1 MSAFTLNTVYKAIDK
16 YSPALKAMQRNTQK
30 FADKTAA
37 GLAKVERAERRLTKG
52 FGNLMGKAGQLGI
65 AIGGL
70 AIGRDIIQ
78 SNMQV
83 ESSLA
88 SLSAITG
95 VTGSDFKAFESEI
108 DRVSKKQ
115 KKFAGETAAAFEVVG
130 SAKPELLGNA
140 KALADVT
147 DAAMILSKASKD
159 DLTTSAKNLTG
170 TMNQFN
176 LAADQ
181 SQRVINTLAAGS
193 VVGAAN
199 ISEVTEAMKNV
210 GTVAND
216 ANVGLERTVAG
227 IEVLAK
233 FQLKGAEAGTKFR
246 GVLLKLQKA
255 GLGYASG
262 QFDINDALAE
272 YNKTAGK
279 FKTAAESDAYAA
291 KIFGAENITAGKI
304 LANNIDLL
312 NEYTKGVTGTNTAMV
327 QAGINSD
334 TLKNRFDELVAAFR
348 NSITTTNSQSA
359 ALAKIKGLFV
369 VLADNMDRII
379 AIVTTL
385 IAVFAAYKIGLIA
398 TKAAI
403 VAYNI
408 VLGISQ
414 VRSATLAASV
424 GGGTV
429 AMYAQAAASYVV
441 MGAQYAYNAA
451 MVAAKFIQL
460 AYTATL
466 APAIAATW
474 AFTAAL
480 LANPITWV
488 VLAVAALIA
497 GIVLLVRNWSNLTNW
512 VKTSD
517 NFFARMIRFTL
528 IPLKLLFKGIGMAI
542 NWIKERWQAVKEA
555 FKTGGFLAGIK
566 AIGKSI
572 LSFLLKP
579 VELLLQGLS
588 KIPGI
593 GSKFEGKLQ
602 GIQEFRAQLEGKTPG
617 ETGTPSAV
625 EPVNIPAAQTAV
637 QTERLEEI
645 RQQNLNIELS
655 NRTDKDVNVKS
666 NQGNIPVISNTY

>member
-16 YSPALKAMQRNTQK
+16 YSPALKAMARNTQK

-37 GLAKVERAERRLTKG
+37 GLSKVERAERRVRKG
-52 FGNLMGKAGQLGI
+52 FSSLTGKIGQLGI
-65 AIGGL
+65 AFGGL
-70 AIGRDIIQ
+70 AIGRDIVQ

-95 VTGSDFKAFESEI
+95 VTGEDFKAFEKEI
-108 DRVSKKQ
+108 DKVSKKQ

-140 KALADVT
+140 AALAEVT

-181 SQRVINTLAAGS
+181 SNRVINTLSAGS

-199 ISEVTEAMKNV
+199 ISEVTESMKNV
-210 GTVAND
+210 GTVAAG
-216 ANVGLERTVAG
+216 ANLTLEKTVAG

-272 YNKTAGK
+272 YNKKAGA
-279 FKTAAESDAYAA
+279 FKSAAEADAFAA

-312 NEYTKGVTGTNTAMV
+312 DEYTKGVTGTNTAMV
-327 QAGINSD
+327 QAGINSN
-334 TLKNRFDELVAAFR
+334 TLKTRFDELIASFR
-348 NSITTTNSQSA
+348 NSITSTDLQSKS
-359 ALAKIKGLFV
+359 LGRIKNLFV
-369 VLADNMDRII
+369 VVADNMDRII
-379 AIVTTL
+379 GTITTL
-385 IAVFAAYKIGLIA
+385 IALFAAYKIGIIA

-414 VRSATLAASV
+414 VRSASLAASV

-429 AMYAQAAASYVV
+429 AMHAQTAATYAVMAA
-441 MGAQYAYNAA
+441 QWAYNSA
-451 MVAAKFIQL
+451 MTAAKFVQL
-460 AYTATL
+460 AYGATL
-466 APAIAATW
+466 APVIAATW

-480 LANPITWV
+480 LANPITWI

-497 GIVLLVRNWSNLTNW
+497 GIVLLVRNWSKLTAW
-512 VKTSD
+512 VKNSD
-517 NFFARMIRFTL
+517 NVFAKMIRFTL

-542 NWIKERWQAVKEA
+542 DWIKERWKAVKEA

-588 KIPGI
+588 KIPGV
-593 GSKFEGKLQ
+593 GDKFQGKLQ

-625 EPVNIPAAQTAV
+625 EAVNIPAAQTAV

-655 NRTDKDVNVKS
+655 NRTDKDVNIKS
-666 NQGNIPVISNTY
+666 NQGNVPVVSNTY